1 MKKLLSLILLL
12 GLMGC
17 QEEQLTVVE
26 NQQEESL
33 ALDSQLVG
41 LMKSVSSHDGSH
53 DNVVDRSSCF
63 SIDFPYVCNI
73 DGVTYTVNS
82 ASDLKP
88 FTVYDVLTPEFPVTI
103 TYLDHSKEVI
113 ENMETYQAR
122 IEQCEQGDLNN
133 DAITCVDFNYPV
145 TLALYHSDTAS
156 FETIVLNHDLD
167 TFSTLEIFAEDTVAN
182 IEYPIVIYFQNG
194 FSLEINSN
202 NELKLEII
210 RYLNSCN

>member
-1 MKKLLSLILLL
+1 MKKFLSLILLF
-12 GLMGC
+12 GLLGC
-17 QEEQLTVVE
+17 QEEQLTVLE

-33 ALDSQLVG
+33 VLDTQLVD
-41 LMKSVSSHDGSH
+41 LMKSVSSHDGSQ
-53 DNVVDRSSCF
+53 DDVVDRSSCF
-63 SIDFPYVCNI
+63 SIDFPYVCNVE
-73 DGVTYTVNS
+73 GVSYTVNA

-88 FTVYDVLTPEFPVTI
+88 FTIYDVLTPEFPVTI

-113 ENMETYQAR
+113 KNLETYQSR
-122 IEQCEQGDLNN
+122 IEQCEQGDLTN
-133 DAITCVDFNYPV
+133 DAIVCVDFTYPV

-156 FETIVLNHDLD
+156 FETIILNHDFD
-167 TFSTLEIFAEDTVAN
+167 TFSTLDVFAEDTVAN
-182 IEYPIVIYFQNG
+182 IEYPIVVYFQNG